1 MITHATIVPLI
12 GGETIGQEQAFGSR
26 PNYLMSYEA
35 FWQNDQHIVN
45 YYNNEVPYYVLDKGH
60 RPDHKVDV
68 VGSVCP
74 CAGLS
79 QLGHGYGD
87 DNQNNKWMIDTTK
100 FVLSEMQPKVLWG
113 ENAPGLAGKIG
124 NNIRGQLKQIGKDNG
139 YTMTVYRTKTI
150 LHGGPQV
157 RNRSFYFFWKSD
169 KTPLLSYFNR
179 PHKKIE
185 EVILSAKGNTQ
196 RDLINSKVPSEDP
209 YYKFV
214 LEHIHGGIT
223 HKEFVALS
231 KPTPVRENDTQAYIE
246 RNGIGYLEVAEW
258 MRTNGYDKQVAKC
271 EYKADKLA
279 KGLSIMRR
287 GTIIPNDYIGAFVG
301 HYPTNLTHPVED
313 RYINYREAM
322 TIMGLPDNFELIDPK
337 KNVNHICQN
346 VPVQTAAD
354 MAGEIKK
361 WIDGELQELDTDYV
375 YQSNLSQTHEYSAAA
390 MSLENFF

>member
-1 MITHATIVPLI
+1 MIKHATVVPLI

-26 PNYLMSYEA
+26 PDYLMSYEA

-45 YYNNEVPYYVLDKGH
+45 HYNNEVPYYVLDKGH

-68 VGSVCP
+68 IGSVCP

-79 QLGHGYGD
+79 QLSHGYGD

-100 FVLSEMQPKVLWG
+100 FVLEEMHPKVLWG
-113 ENAPGLAGKIG
+113 ENAPGFAGKIG
-124 NNIRGQLKQIGKDNG
+124 DKVRNQLRQIGKENG

-157 RNRSFYFFWKSD
+157 RNRSFYFFWKGD

-185 EVILSAKGNTQ
+185 DVILGALGNTQ
-196 RDLINSKVPSEDP
+196 RETINSKIPSQDP
-209 YYKFV
+209 YYKYV
-214 LEHIHGGIT
+214 LEHIHGGLT
-223 HKEFVALS
+223 HREFAALMKAS
-231 KPTPVRENDTQAYIE
+231 GTHDNDTQAYIE
-246 RNGIGYLEVAEW
+246 KRGINYLEVAEW
-258 MRTNGYDKQVAKC
+258 MKINGFEKQVKKC
-271 EYKADKLA
+271 EYKADKLSR
-279 KGLSIMRR
+279 GLSIMRR
-287 GTIIPNDYIGAFVG
+287 GTIVPKDYIGAFVG
-301 HYPTNLTHPVED
+301 HYPTSLTHPIED

-361 WIDGELQELDTDYV
+361 WINGELEELNTDYI
-375 YQSNLSQTHEYSAAA
+375 YQSNLSQTHEYNSAAT
-390 MSLENFF
+390 SLESFF